1 MKQLSRIP
9 NVSNARSPPLFYLTP
24 TSPNPVPRE
33 SEGASERAYLLSVGS
48 SQVLSDGRLGGWG
61 WGSDRRERKAGGV
74 GEERR
79 SKSGLNRARMALL
92 RTSRGRRGGAGL
104 LLVII

>member
-61 WGSDRRERKAGGV
+61 RGSNRRERKGGRGGL
-74 GEERR
+74 GEEE
-79 SKSGLNRARMALL
+79 
-92 RTSRGRRGGAGL
+92 
-104 LLVII
+104 